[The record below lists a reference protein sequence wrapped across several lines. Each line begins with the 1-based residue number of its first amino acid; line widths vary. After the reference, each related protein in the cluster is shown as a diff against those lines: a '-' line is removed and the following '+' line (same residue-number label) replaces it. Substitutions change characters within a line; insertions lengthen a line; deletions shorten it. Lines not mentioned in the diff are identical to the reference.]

1 VRSDGIVVVG
11 AGLGGV
17 RTVEQLRERGYDG
30 RLVLVGE
37 EMEPPYDRPPLSKQV
52 LRGERDVVA
61 LRTTDDYSALADVR
75 LGVAARG
82 LDTSSRTVLLDDDTE
97 LHYDALVIASGAR
110 PRTLPQLPQSGVHVL
125 RTADD
130 CRGLRAELTE
140 PRRLAVVGAGFIG
153 CEVAASLSSTGHDVT
168 VVEMASGPLVNVVGE
183 QVAAHVQALHEAH
196 GVRFR
201 CGVAVTRI
209 AGDARVTAVELADG
223 TEVAADVVLL
233 GLGVKPAT
241 EWLTGSDVVVDNG
254 VVCDEHGA
262 STAPGIYAVGDVA
275 SWRDART
282 GQRHRFE
289 HWTSTVEQ
297 AAVVAHNLL
306 AGNTDRLAYGG
317 VPYFWSD
324 QYDVK
329 IQSLG
334 VPSPTAE
341 IHLVEISE
349 RKRVVLYATEGV
361 LTAVVGFS
369 CPPVVM
375 RMRPSLEQPTSLVDA
390 MTRLNEL
397 VQRAAPKASTTN
409 PS

>member
-1 VRSDGIVVVG
+1 MRSDGIVVVG

-17 RTVEQLRERGYDG
+17 RTVERLRETGYDG
-30 RLVLVGE
+30 PLVLVGE
-37 EMEPPYDRPPLSKQV
+37 ETEPPYDRPPLSKQV
-52 LRGERDVVA
+52 LRGERDVVR
-61 LRTTDDYSALADVR
+61 LRTDNDYSALADLR
-75 LGVAARG
+75 LGTAARG
-82 LDTSSRTVLLDDDTE
+82 LDTSAHTVRLDDGSQ
-97 LHYDALVIASGAR
+97 LHYEALVIASGAR
-110 PRTLPQLPQSGVHVL
+110 PRTLPQLPPRGVHVL

-130 CRGLRAELTE
+130 CRNLRAELTE
-140 PRRLAVVGAGFIG
+140 PARVAIVGAGFIG
-153 CEVAASLSSTGHDVT
+153 CEVAASLASTGHDVT
-168 VVEMASGPLVNVVGE
+168 VVEMASAPLVNVVGT
-183 QVAAHVQALHEAH
+183 QVAALVRGIHEAH

-201 CGVAVTRI
+201 CGVAVAGI
-209 AGDARVTAVELADG
+209 AGDARATGVALADG
-223 TEVAADVVLL
+223 TVVPADLVLL
-233 GLGVKPAT
+233 GLGVVPAT
-241 EWLTGSDVVVDNG
+241 EWLAGSDVVVDNG

-262 STAPGIYAVGDVA
+262 SSVPDVYAVGDVA

-282 GQRHRFE
+282 GRRRRFE
-289 HWTSTVEQ
+289 HWTSTAEQ
-297 AAVVAHNLL
+297 AAVVAHNLR
-306 AGNTDRLAYGG
+306 AGDTDRLAYNG

-334 VPSPTAE
+334 VPSPQAT
-341 IHLVEISE
+341 IRLVEISE
-349 RKRVVLYATEGV
+349 RKRVVLYATDGM

-375 RMRPSLEQPTSLVDA
+375 RMRPALEEPTSLDDA